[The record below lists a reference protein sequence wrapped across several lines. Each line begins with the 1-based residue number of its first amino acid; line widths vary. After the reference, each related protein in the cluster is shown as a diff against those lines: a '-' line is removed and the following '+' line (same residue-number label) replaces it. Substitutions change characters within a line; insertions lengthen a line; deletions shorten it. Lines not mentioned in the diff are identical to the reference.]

1 MKVAQIQNNCSCH
14 SCSDIV
20 FCLCMSCCCLC
31 SFCRVVII
39 CCGTVVCYLTV
50 RKVFVC
56 CTLQSDHIW
65 YCELC
70 KDGGDLL
77 LCDTCPKSFHKEC
90 LKLEIVPDG
99 EWSCPICV
107 SLHCLIFIYQD
118 IYKEWPLNMADNGRS
133 NL

>member
-1 MKVAQIQNNCSCH
+1 MCCS
-14 SCSDIV
+14 SMLS
-20 FCLCMSCCCLC
+20 S
-31 SFCRVVII
+31 VVSVLF
-39 CCGTVVCYLTV
+39 TVC
-50 RKVFVC
+50 VC
-56 CTLQSDHIW
+56 CILQSDHIW

-107 SLHCLIFIYQD
+107 SLRLYYFIC
-118 IYKEWPLNMADNGRS
+118 IILKV
-133 NL
+133 

>member
-1 MKVAQIQNNCSCH
+1 MHNCSPLMGLY
-14 SCSDIV
+14 S
-20 FCLCMSCCCLC
+20 
-31 SFCRVVII
+31 
-39 CCGTVVCYLTV
+39 
-50 RKVFVC
+50 
-56 CTLQSDHIW
+56 LQSDHIW

-107 SLHCLIFIYQD
+107 SLQYLTFFCLKCLYGV
-118 IYKEWPLNMADNGRS
+118 ATGHGG
-133 NL
+133 

>member
-1 MKVAQIQNNCSCH
+1 V
-14 SCSDIV
+14 
-20 FCLCMSCCCLC
+20 
-31 SFCRVVII
+31 
-39 CCGTVVCYLTV
+39 
-50 RKVFVC
+50 
-56 CTLQSDHIW
+56 LQSDHIW

-107 SLHCLIFIYQD
+107 GFYIIHDIQHLLLVRFLIRATAHIYLCLSVCVVAAYTAK
-118 IYKEWPLNMADNGRS
+118 YTTY
-133 NL
+133 

>member
-1 MKVAQIQNNCSCH
+1 MLQVAGRVLANTSCA
-14 SCSDIV
+14 
-20 FCLCMSCCCLC
+20 CM
-31 SFCRVVII
+31 
-39 CCGTVVCYLTV
+39 
-50 RKVFVC
+50 
-56 CTLQSDHIW
+56 LQSDHIW

-107 SLHCLIFIYQD
+107 SLYYSLVSFRSPIYAQFPQCQLND
-118 IYKEWPLNMADNGRS
+118 CIGEKFGKNISKMNIYVSYGAVNP
-133 NL
+133 NLVSLF